1 MRAFAIWT
9 RMTMQA
15 NAAIRPESAANG
27 YRSDDAVNRGQ
38 RIQKVGE
45 LKHFCRLFVYKYPL
59 LCLCGL

>member
-1 MRAFAIWT
+1 
-9 RMTMQA
+9 MTMQA

-45 LKHFCRLFVYKYPL
+45 LKHFCRLFVDKYPL